1 MNFRDELCKKTS
13 PNGYRWSTYIS
24 YDMTRAFWHR
34 RRDKKGRM
42 RKLRRV
48 EIIRKDDGLFH
59 FFDSYYGVTYASLA
73 PDDTVTIMH
82 TKPHVGTRYIEYM
95 INASVYSKSQA
106 NIKHRLR
113 CRPHGA
119 VVPEGESWHSPAFPL
134 VPGLQFRRGE
144 VLNREIAE
152 DVFRTSKPE
161 VRRAWTKLFAP
172 WRALMKVLAK
182 LSEDMIAA
190 KYHADPSLLL
200 EILDGE
206 PNAQDAEALLSFG
219 LGRVHRYYYGRSKQS
234 ATEHTLKAARC
245 VQNAL
250 RKEYYEANNGWTWG
264 PKKGG
269 EEKV

>member
-13 PNGYRWSTYIS
+13 EYGRNWETYIS
-24 YDMTRAFWHR
+24 YGMTRAFWHR

-144 VLNREIAE
+144 VLNREIVVE
-152 DVFRTSKPE
+152 EFRTSKPE

-172 WRALMKVLAK
+172 WGALMKVLAK

-264 PKKGG
+264 PAKK
-269 EEKV
+269 

>member
-24 YDMTRAFWHR
+24 YDMTLAFWSK
-34 RRDKKGRM
+34 RRDKKGSV
-42 RKLRRV
+42 RKLGRV
-48 EIIRKDDGLFH
+48 EIIRKDDGLFRFH
-59 FFDSYYGVTYASLA
+59 DSYYGVTFASLA
-73 PDDTVTIMH
+73 PDDTVTIMCA
-82 TKPHVGTRYIEYM
+82 KPHVGTQYIEHM

-119 VVPEGESWHSPAFPL
+119 VVKEGESWHAPAFPL

-144 VLNREIAE
+144 VLNREASE

-172 WRALMKVLAK
+172 WGALMKVLAK
-182 LSEDMIAA
+182 LSEERIPGN
-190 KYHADPSLLL
+190 YSADPSLLL
-200 EILDGE
+200 EILYGE
-206 PNAQDAEALLSFG
+206 PNAQDAEALLAFG
-219 LGRVHRYYYGRSKQS
+219 LGRAHRYYYGMSKQS
-234 ATEHTLKAARC
+234 ETEHLMKAARY
-245 VQNAL
+245 VQNTL
-250 RKEYYEANNGWTWG
+250 REEYYKANDGWTWG